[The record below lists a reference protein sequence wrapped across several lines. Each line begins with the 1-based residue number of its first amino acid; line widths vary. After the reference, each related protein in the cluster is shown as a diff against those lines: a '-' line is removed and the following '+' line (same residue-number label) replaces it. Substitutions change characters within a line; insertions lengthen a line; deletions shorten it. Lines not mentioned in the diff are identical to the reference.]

1 MRPSPKEP
9 RKLTRGQMVIAVVG
23 GGCLAFALGVGVA
36 HLTHKPPQVTVVKA
50 NTDTTLRPVKPQ
62 GPVIVLEEGADK
74 GKSGKFT
81 KAVKVAARP
90 RPVEKIVGVGPE
102 RKLPT
107 KGEKRHL
114 TMYANL
120 QTVAPT
126 LYRIDVADQHK
137 GVEPGKGYFKL
148 KKLGETNRE
157 RPFVDTEGAWVST
170 KPPIYLMWPRDKTT
184 PLPTQFAAV
193 YIKAGIYYPV
203 DLTRAFLNGRDDVVV
218 KKIPGDKDNFYVSL
232 PQGKR

>member
-1 MRPSPKEP
+1 MKRPTVKTALLVLAGMAAAGSCVG
-9 RKLTRGQMVIAVVG
+9 LYFAITR
-23 GGCLAFALGVGVA
+23 
-36 HLTHKPPQVTVVKA
+36 PPQVAVVRA
-50 NTDTTLRPVKPQ
+50 NTDTTLRPVQPH
-62 GPVIVLEEGADK
+62 GPVIVLEEGMDK
-74 GKSGKFT
+74 GKTGDKI
-81 KAVKVAARP
+81 KVAKVMVKP
-90 RPVEKIVGVGPE
+90 KPIEKIVGVGPE

-126 LYRIDVADQHK
+126 LYRIDVADQHM
-137 GVEPGKGYFKL
+137 GVAPGKGYFKL
-148 KKLGETNRE
+148 KKLGETNKK

-170 KPPIYLMWPRDKTT
+170 NPPIYLIWPRDKMT

-218 KKIPGDKDNFYVSL
+218 RKIKGDKDNFYVSL